1 MFWQKMKSVD
11 QWALYIGAFCDLDT
25 LRANGEYR
33 RFLHI
38 WSVGDDTNSRA
49 DKKLIVASLS
59 KVSVELILLPITLR
73 ISLWLKRIE
82 NVDYFDKAT
91 NLIH

>member
-1 MFWQKMKSVD
+1 M
-11 QWALYIGAFCDLDT
+11 
-25 LRANGEYR
+25 RANGEYR

-49 DKKLIVASLS
+49 DKKHHRRKPF
-59 KVSVELILLPITLR
+59 KVSVELILLPVTLR

-91 NLIH
+91 NFNPLKF